1 MVVPL
6 VTIPWSNESLLGDFD
21 AIFYVRLYL
30 DHNMRYWSK
39 LWTQVHALV
48 KLENG
53 AARKLREGPLKD
65 RHGRPHRQCFGFG
78 PISVCGQKTI
88 IEASINLKS
97 LTKHLKGLFVMIMG
111 RVSLQR

>member
-6 VTIPWSNESLLGDFD
+6 VTIPWSNEPLLGDFD

-53 AARKLREGPLKD
+53 AARKLREGSDEGSAWPIPLSMF
-65 RHGRPHRQCFGFG
+65 RIWPYFRVRPEDDH
-78 PISVCGQKTI
+78 
-88 IEASINLKS
+88 
-97 LTKHLKGLFVMIMG
+97 
-111 RVSLQR
+111 